1 MRKRSGGAWRLISL
15 GTALVLAATHAPAAE
30 SKVKTFMAGLNIDH
44 FSRTIVWD
52 GDTASS
58 RLRANLVLARADF
71 GFGKG
76 LTLSLSA
83 GLSLTDFEGLA
94 FGTLPITIEYNASP
108 MKGLVLGAELETLL
122 FKSGNFEIKAA
133 GRFVSSFGMSKTWPL
148 EGFAVQGEAKG
159 RSNWMEA
166 SAGPRLAYLLSG
178 AFLPYLEVN
187 ARWLRTDFR
196 MEETLEDLHGL
207 ETKRINGDL
216 SFSVALG
223 GDARVSD
230 RLTIKAKAGFV
241 PYAGGADI
249 LASVGLMYMF

>member
-1 MRKRSGGAWRLISL
+1 MTKRRGGAWRLISL
-15 GTALVLAATHAPAAE
+15 GIALALAAAHTPAAE
-30 SKVKTFMAGLNIDH
+30 SKVKTFMAGLNFDH

-52 GDTASS
+52 GDTGSS
-58 RLRANLVLARADF
+58 QLRASLVSARTDF

-83 GLSLTDFEGLA
+83 GFSLAGFGGLA
-94 FGTLPITIEYNASP
+94 FEALPITLEYDASSL
-108 MKGLVLGAELETLL
+108 KGLVLGAELEALL
-122 FKSGNFEIKAA
+122 HKYGKFEIKAA

-148 EGFAVQGEAKG
+148 EGFAVEGEAKG

-178 AFLPYLEVN
+178 TFVPYLEVN
-187 ARWLRTDFR
+187 ARWLRADFR
-196 MEETLEDLHGL
+196 MEETLEDLQGL
-207 ETKRINGDL
+207 ETKRIKGDF

-241 PYAGGADI
+241 PYAGGADA
-249 LASVGLMYMF
+249 LASVGLLYMF

>member
-1 MRKRSGGAWRLISL
+1 MTKRSRGAWRLIYM
-15 GTALVLAATHAPAAE
+15 GIALALSAATAPAAE
-30 SKVKTFMAGLNIDH
+30 SKIKTFMAGLNFDN

-58 RLRANLVLARADF
+58 RLRASLVSARADL

-83 GLSLTDFEGLA
+83 GLSFTDFKGLA
-94 FGTLPITIEYNASP
+94 FGTLPISLEYDASP
-108 MKGLVLGAELETLL
+108 MKGLALGAELEALL
-122 FKSGNFEIKAA
+122 FQSGKFEIKAA

-148 EGFAVQGEAKG
+148 EGFAVEGQAKG
-159 RSNWMEA
+159 RSNWMEV
-166 SAGPRLAYLLSG
+166 SAGPRLTYLLSD
-178 AFLPYLEVN
+178 AIVPYLEVN
-187 ARWLRTDFR
+187 ARWLRADFR

-207 ETKRINGDL
+207 ETKRIKGDV
-216 SFSVALG
+216 SFGVAVG

-241 PYAGGADI
+241 PYAGGADA
-249 LASVGLMYMF
+249 LASVGLLYMF

>member
-1 MRKRSGGAWRLISL
+1 MRQRSGGAWRLVSL
-15 GTALVLAATHAPAAE
+15 GIALVLAAAHAPAAE
-30 SKVKTFMAGLNIDH
+30 SKVKTLMAGLNFEY
-44 FSRTIVWD
+44 FSRTLVWD
-52 GDTASS
+52 GDTGSA
-58 RLRANLVLARADF
+58 RLQATLVSARTDF

-94 FGTLPITIEYNASP
+94 FGTLPITLEYDASP
-108 MKGLVLGAELETLL
+108 IKGLVLGAELEALL
-122 FKSGNFEIKAA
+122 LKSGDFEIKAD

-148 EGFAVQGEAKG
+148 EGFAVEGQAKG

-166 SAGPRLAYLLSG
+166 SAGPRLAYLLSS
-178 AFLPYLEVN
+178 AFVPYLEVN
-187 ARWLRTDFR
+187 ARWLRADFR

-230 RLTIKAKAGFV
+230 RLTIKAKAGFI
-241 PYAGGADI
+241 PYAGGVDA
-249 LASVGLMYMF
+249 LASVGLLYKF